1 MDDVLLVSSNVLLLL
16 EFYFC
21 NLINLKFLK
30 IGITEQ
36 SLSKLLKDD
45 LAKLVLDYQDKFDSM
60 LKTRMDDIFGLKLNL
75 LF

>member
-1 MDDVLLVSSNVLLLL
+1 MLLVSSNVLLLL